1 MINSLTTIENKNRNV
16 SSNKIIINLE
26 ELNINELRDEEEN
39 NSIEIGNEIIIQIDK
54 EKETNKIIDK
64 NFEDINKY
72 NIYGGEKLIKP
83 ILVW

>member
-1 MINSLTTIENKNRNV
+1 MNSQTVNGNTKI

-26 ELNINELRDEEEN
+26 DIYINEKKPEDDNKTDEISTSANEITIKIDEE
-39 NSIEIGNEIIIQIDK
+39 K
-54 EKETNKIIDK
+54 ENKIIDD
-64 NFEDINKY
+64 NFENMNKC